1 MLVTEKLRQDI
12 ESFLQRMLQEPS
24 LNAVRWEPKS
34 GELEEKVR
42 LLRLRHAELQKE
54 LLKGGRD
61 EVTIKK
67 SKAQKKVQGQENGGD
82 SSSERLR
89 MRLVKKT

>member
-54 LLKGGRD
+54 LLKGGHD

-67 SKAQKKVQGQENGGD
+67 SKTQEKVQRQEDGRD

-89 MRLVKKT
+89 MRLIKKA